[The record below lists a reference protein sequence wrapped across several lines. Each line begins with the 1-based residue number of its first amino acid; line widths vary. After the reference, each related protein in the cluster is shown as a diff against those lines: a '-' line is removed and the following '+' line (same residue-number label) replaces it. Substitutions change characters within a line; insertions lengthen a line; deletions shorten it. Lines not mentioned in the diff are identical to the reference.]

1 MQTGLEDAYLVKD
14 GKKLRLGYTTGSCAA
29 AAAQASAIC
38 LLTGNRPDRA
48 ELMTPKGIQLCLPVC
63 FFQETECE
71 VTFGVKKDGGDD
83 PDATHGLW
91 ILATVSRLTEPEI
104 VIDGGKGVGRVT
116 RSGLDQPP
124 GAAAINRVPRAM
136 IREQVLKVMQKEGY
150 PGGIRVVISVPEG
163 EETAKRTFNPR
174 LGIVGGIS
182 ILGTSGI
189 VMPMSEE
196 ALIAT
201 IRVEM
206 EMRRASGS
214 RYLLMV
220 PGNYGEDFLSRYPQ
234 VDTEQAVKCSN
245 YVGAVLEMAVEM
257 EFEGILF
264 VAHIGKF
271 IKVSGGIMNTHS
283 HQADCRAELL
293 AAQAL
298 RRGADPETVRRILA
312 TDTTEEAVEILV
324 HAGCLSETMEE
335 VMERIVFY
343 MQHHTEG
350 RIRTEAI
357 VFSSWHGVL
366 GESAGAGE
374 LIRQFQKK
382 SKTPQQATGH
392 QTCPGEEE
400 KG

>member
-1 MQTGLEDAYLVKD
+1 
-14 GKKLRLGYTTGSCAA
+14 
-29 AAAQASAIC
+29 
-38 LLTGNRPDRA
+38 
-48 ELMTPKGIQLCLPVC
+48 
-63 FFQETECE
+63 
-71 VTFGVKKDGGDD
+71 
-83 PDATHGLW
+83 
-91 ILATVSRLTEPEI
+91 
-104 VIDGGKGVGRVT
+104 
-116 RSGLDQPP
+116 
-124 GAAAINRVPRAM
+124 
-136 IREQVLKVMQKEGY
+136 
-150 PGGIRVVISVPEG
+150 
-163 EETAKRTFNPR
+163 
-174 LGIVGGIS
+174 
-182 ILGTSGI
+182 
-189 VMPMSEE
+189 
-196 ALIAT
+196 
-201 IRVEM
+201 M

-257 EFEGILF
+257 GFEGILF

-312 TDTTEEAVEILV
+312 TDTTEEAVEILI

-357 VFSSWHGVL
+357 VFSSRHGVL

>member
-1 MQTGLEDAYLVKD
+1 MKTGLEDAYLVKG

-29 AAAQASAIC
+29 AAAQAAAVC
-38 LLTGNRPDRA
+38 LLTGRRPECA
-48 ELMTPKGIQLCLPVC
+48 ELMTPKGIRLCLPVR
-63 FFQETECE
+63 FFGQTQEE
-71 VTFGVKKDGGDD
+71 VTFGVQKDGGDD
-83 PDATHGLW
+83 PDATNGLW
-91 ILATVSRLTEPEI
+91 ILATVSRIPEPEV
-104 VIDGGKGVGRVT
+104 VIDGGAGVGRVT
-116 RSGLDQPP
+116 KLGLDQPP

-136 IREQVLKVMQKEGY
+136 IREQAESVMRREGY
-150 PGGIRVVISVPEG
+150 SGGIRVVISVPEG
-163 EETAKRTFNPR
+163 EETAKHTFNPR

-206 EMRRASGS
+206 EVRRASGK
-214 RYLLMV
+214 RFLLMV

-257 EFEGILF
+257 GFEGILF

-293 AAQAL
+293 AAQAM
-298 RRGADPETVRRILA
+298 RGGADPGTVRRILE
-312 TDTTEEAVEILV
+312 TETTEEAVEILKED
-324 HAGCLSETMEE
+324 GCLDDTMRE
-335 VMERIVFY
+335 VMKRIVFY

-350 RIRTEAI
+350 KIRTEAVI
-357 VFSSWHGVL
+357 FSSRYGVL
-366 GESAGAGE
+366 GESEGAGE
-374 LIRQFQKK
+374 MIEKFRR
-382 SKTPQQATGH
+382 
-392 QTCPGEEE
+392 EE
-400 KG
+400 

>member
-1 MQTGLEDAYLVKD
+1 MKTGLEEAYLVKG

-29 AAAQASAIC
+29 AAARAAAEC
-38 LLTGNRPDRA
+38 LLTQKRPDCV
-48 ELMTPKGIQLCLPVC
+48 ELMTPKGIRLCLPVR
-63 FFQETECE
+63 FFRESETE
-71 VTFGVKKDGGDD
+71 VTCGVQKDGGDD
-83 PDATHGLW
+83 PDVTHGLW
-91 ILATVSRLTEPEI
+91 ILATVSRIHCRETVPEQEV
-104 VIDGGKGVGRVT
+104 VIDGGDGVGRVT
-116 RSGLDQPP
+116 RPGLDQPP

-136 IREQVLKVMQKEGY
+136 IREQVLGAMEKAGY
-150 PGGIRVVISVPEG
+150 FGRLQVVISVPEG

-206 EMRRASGS
+206 ELRRAAGD

-220 PGNYGEDFLSRYPQ
+220 PGNYGEDFLARYPQ
-234 VDTEQAVKCSN
+234 VDTELAVKCSN
-245 YVGAVLEMAVEM
+245 YVGASLEMAVEM
-257 EFEGILF
+257 GFEGVLF

-293 AAQAL
+293 AAQAA
-298 RRGADPETVRRILA
+298 RSGASLETVQKILG
-312 TDTTEEAVEILV
+312 TDTTEEAVEVLKNT
-324 HAGCLSETMEE
+324 GCLEDTMEE
-335 VMERIVFY
+335 VMRRIVFY

-350 RIRTEAI
+350 KLRTEAI
-357 VFSSWHGVL
+357 VFSSRLGVL
-366 GESAGAGE
+366 GESAGAGNM
-374 LIRQFQKK
+374 I
-382 SKTPQQATGH
+382 
-392 QTCPGEEE
+392 E
-400 KG
+400 KFYRKEG